1 MWIELFISPKLK
13 ANVEKADHLLQSIQK
28 EIAALAAQCQAM
40 SESTEKAT
48 TAQEERMVPGMGRM
62 GRMGRL
68 AEKKDRDWG
77 FL

>member
-1 MWIELFISPKLK
+1 M
-13 ANVEKADHLLQSIQK
+13 EKADHLLQSIQK

-68 AEKKDRDWG
+68 AEKRIGIGG
-77 FL
+77 FYRV

>member
-1 MWIELFISPKLK
+1 MSFHFPIQAGQ

-48 TAQEERMVPGMGRM
+48 TAQEERMVPGMGKPWENHGKM
-62 GRMGRL
+62 VV
-68 AEKKDRDWG
+68 
-77 FL
+77 